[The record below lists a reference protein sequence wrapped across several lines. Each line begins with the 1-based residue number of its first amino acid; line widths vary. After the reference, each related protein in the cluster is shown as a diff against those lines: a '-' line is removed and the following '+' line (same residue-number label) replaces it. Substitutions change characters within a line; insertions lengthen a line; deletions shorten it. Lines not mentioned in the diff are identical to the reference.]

1 MNMADIDFVFAYE
14 LCQIRRLDQGWNAE
28 SFEFRRTDTAAGTPT
43 GKHLESRLVEV
54 LAEDLKGLLRAAKF
68 KPVGHVKDTDF

>member
-1 MNMADIDFVFAYE
+1 MNMADVDLVLAYE
-14 LCQIRRLDQGWNAE
+14 LCQIARLDQDWNAE

-54 LAEDLKGLLRAAKF
+54 LAENLKGLLRATEL
-68 KPVGHVKDTDF
+68 KPIGHVKHTDF